1 MAGFRL
7 SSEFLPCGDQPEAI
21 ETLVRGMEEG
31 RRAQVLLGATG
42 TGKTF
47 TIAHVIARVGRPAL
61 VLAHNKTLAAQLY
74 GEFRRLFPDNAVEY
88 FVSYYDYYQPE
99 AYIPASDTY
108 IEKDSSVNERI
119 DKLRHAATRALLER
133 RDVIIVAS
141 VSCIY
146 GIGSPESYDR
156 MMLRLSV
163 GQTVSREAVLRR
175 LVDIQYERND
185 IDFHRGTFRV
195 RGDVVEVFPASE
207 SDRAVRV
214 SLFGDRVEAI
224 AWVDPLRGTRLEDLD
239 RVAVYPASHWV
250 TPREDLE
257 RAMDRI
263 RTELEERLAEV
274 RHQGRILEAAR
285 LEQRTRY
292 DLEMLDGL
300 GYCTGIENYSRH
312 LAGREAGE
320 PPPTLLDYFPKD
332 FLLVV
337 DESHVT
343 LPQVQGMA
351 RGDRARKDTLVSFG
365 FRLPSARD
373 NRPLT
378 FDEFEDRIH
387 RVIFVSATPGSLE
400 LERAQGE
407 FAEQVIRP
415 TGLLDPEVEVRP
427 ATDQVDDLLGEIR
440 RVTAKGERVLVTVL
454 TKRLAQEL
462 TDYYSEIGVR
472 ARYLHSDVETLER
485 MEILRDLRKGE
496 FDVLIGINL
505 LREGLDLPEV
515 SLVAVLDADKEGFLR
530 SATSLVQVI
539 GRAARNVNGRCLLY
553 GDQVTPAMRA
563 ALDETNRRRAKQ
575 AAYNAAHAIT
585 PETVVK
591 SLDSPLAHLLGA
603 DYLTPPRTPEE
614 VPEEVHELSLDR
626 LPATIRHLREEMQAA
641 ARRLEFERAAVLRD
655 RIRALEAWALEV
667 AGAL

>member
-1 MAGFRL
+1 VAVFRL

-21 ETLVRGMEEG
+21 GTLVRGLEEG
-31 RRAQVLLGATG
+31 RRVQVLLGATG

-47 TIAHVIARVGRPAL
+47 TIAHVIARTGRPAL

-99 AYIPASDTY
+99 AYIPSSDTF

-146 GIGSPESYDR
+146 GIGSPEAYDR
-156 MMLRLSV
+156 MMLRLAV
-163 GQTVSREAVLRR
+163 GQDVQREAILRR

-214 SLFGDRVEAI
+214 SLFGDTVEAI
-224 AWVDPLRGTRLEDLD
+224 AWVDPLRGSRLQDLETI
-239 RVAVYPASHWV
+239 AVYPASHWV
-250 TPREDLE
+250 TPRAELE

-263 RTELEERLAEV
+263 RVELQERLSDLRAHDRV
-274 RHQGRILEAAR
+274 LEAAR
-285 LEQRTRY
+285 LEQRTGY
-292 DLEMLDGL
+292 DLEMLEGL
-300 GYCTGIENYSRH
+300 GFCSGIENYSRH
-312 LAGREAGE
+312 LAGRGPGE
-320 PPPTLLDYFPKD
+320 PQPTLLDYFPSD

-343 LPQVQGMA
+343 LPQVRGMA
-351 RGDRARKDTLVSFG
+351 RGDRARKDTLVDFG

-378 FDEFEDRIH
+378 FAEFEARIGQA
-387 RVIFVSATPGSLE
+387 IFVSATPGDWE
-400 LERAQGE
+400 LERAGGE

-415 TGLLDPEVEVRP
+415 TGLLDPAVEVRP
-427 ATDQVDDLLGEIR
+427 AKDQVDDLLEEIR
-440 RVTAKGERVLVTVL
+440 AVVSRGERVLVTVL

-462 TDYYSEIGVR
+462 TDYYAEVGVR
-472 ARYLHSDVETLER
+472 ARYLHSDIETLER

-539 GRAARNVNGRCLLY
+539 GRAARNVHGRCLLF

-563 ALDETNRRRAKQ
+563 AIDETDRRRAKQ
-575 AAYNAAHAIT
+575 AAYNEANGIT
-585 PETVVK
+585 PETIVK
-591 SLDSPLAHLLGA
+591 SLDSPLAALLEG

-614 VPEEVHELSLDR
+614 APKEVHELSLDR
-626 LPATIRHLREEMQAA
+626 LPGTIRQLKAEMQAA
-641 ARRLEFERAAVLRD
+641 ARRLEFERAAQLRD
-655 RIRALEAWALEV
+655 RIRALEAWALEI
-667 AGAL
+667 AGEV